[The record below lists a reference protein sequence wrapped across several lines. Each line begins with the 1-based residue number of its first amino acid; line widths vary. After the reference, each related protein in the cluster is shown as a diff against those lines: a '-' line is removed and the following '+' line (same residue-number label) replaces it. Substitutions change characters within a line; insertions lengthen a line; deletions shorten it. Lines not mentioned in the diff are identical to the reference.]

1 MWPYFNVPL
10 EGHIRHVWLLTF
22 KERQLYKSGLLN
34 LDLQSP
40 IMSTSSRKT
49 LSKHKAKNCKKSSQ
63 TKKFKKTLAQ
73 NPSKCKA
80 ENLEESSPAKKF
92 KQLYHKICQNAKQRT
107 PRSHRHQKGLK
118 KRYHKICQNVKQRH
132 PRSHRHQRSLK
143 KNFITKSVK
152 MQSRELRGV
161 IAIKEV

>member
-1 MWPYFNVPL
+1 MWLYFNVPL

-107 PRSHRHQKGLK
+107 PRSHRHQRSLK
-118 KRYHKICQNVKQRH
+118 KTLSQNLSKRKAENLEESS
-132 PRSHRHQRSLK
+132 PSKKFK

-152 MQSRELRGV
+152 TQSREFGGI